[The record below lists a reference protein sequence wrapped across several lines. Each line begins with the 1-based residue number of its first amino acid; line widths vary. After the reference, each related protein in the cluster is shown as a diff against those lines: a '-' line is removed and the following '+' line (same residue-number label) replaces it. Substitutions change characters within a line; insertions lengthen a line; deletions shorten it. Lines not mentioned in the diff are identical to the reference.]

1 MAYVLD
7 LNRSN
12 DYTLEL
18 TLMDK
23 DHTTLLVGLPTEA
36 MEQELSC
43 FSENLHKLA
52 KGDKESIEL
61 VYDLAARLISRNRNF
76 ITVTAE
82 ELRTKYR
89 MDLESAILFFSAYLD
104 FLSKVTNEKN

>member
-7 LNRSN
+7 LNRSH

-23 DHTTLLVGLPTEA
+23 DRTTLLIGLPTEA
-36 MEQELSC
+36 MQQELADIGDG
-43 FSENLHKLA
+43 LQKMA
-52 KGDKESIEL
+52 TGDKQSITMIYE
-61 VYDLAARLISRNRNF
+61 LAARLISRNRNF
-76 ITVTAE
+76 VTVTAE

-89 MDLESAILFFSAYLD
+89 MDIESAIIFFSAYLD

>member
-12 DYTLEL
+12 DYTMEL

-23 DHTTLLVGLPTEA
+23 DRTTLLVGLPTEA
-36 MEQELSC
+36 MQQELSGI
-43 FSENLHKLA
+43 NADLQKLA
-52 KGDKESIEL
+52 KGDRRSIEM
-61 VYDLAARLISRNRNF
+61 VYDLAARLISRNRNY
-76 ITVTAE
+76 ITITGE

-89 MDLESAILFFSAYLD
+89 MDIESAIIFFSAYLD